1 MAAKG
6 NPAAIIIRKYG
17 DDHEHPHHGG
27 AWKVAYADFVTAM
40 MAFFLLL
47 WLIAATSTEQ
57 KKGLADY
64 FDPNVSV
71 SSSRSG
77 SGGVLGGTTLA
88 PKGAMTSDAAQ
99 FDMVRN
105 ERMSPVEQA
114 DTQAQRTE
122 IQLDNAQSAAEQAQ
136 KEEEDRFKK
145 IENALKEAVERQPEL
160 KDLAQ
165 NLLIDRTGEGL
176 RIQLIDQQNYSMFER
191 GSAYMTP
198 EARHLVAQIVQVVNQ
213 VNNKLSIRGHTDAR
227 PFVSRAGYD
236 NWNLSSDRALDTRLA
251 LLEGGL
257 DPRRIANVT
266 GLADNEPL
274 VPDALDARNRR
285 MSIILLR
292 EAKGGAK

>member
-1 MAAKG
+1 
-6 NPAAIIIRKYG
+6 
-17 DDHEHPHHGG
+17 
-27 AWKVAYADFVTAM
+27 
-40 MAFFLLL
+40 L
-47 WLIAATSTEQ
+47 WLLTATSDEQ
-57 KKGLADY
+57 KQGIADY
-64 FDPNVSV
+64 FDPNAST

-88 PKGAMTSDAAQ
+88 PRGAMTSDAAQ

-105 ERMSPVEQA
+105 QRLSPVEEA
-114 DTQAQRTE
+114 DAQAQRAE
-122 IQLDNAQSAAEQAQ
+122 IQPDNAKATAAQEADQ
-136 KEEEDRFKK
+136 EEEARFKK
-145 IENALKEAVERQPEL
+145 VEDALKEAVEKQPDL
-160 KDLAQ
+160 KNLAQ

-176 RIQLIDQQNYSMFER
+176 RIQLIDRQNYSMFER

-198 EARHLVAQIVQVVNQ
+198 EARRLVAQIVQVVNQ

-257 DPRRIANVT
+257 DPKRIANVA
-266 GLADNEPL
+266 GLADTEPL
-274 VPDALDARNRR
+274 VADVLDDRNRR

-292 EAKGGAK
+292 EAKGSTK